1 MNFNL
6 LKLNENYPELKAGQD
21 NNGKI
26 VKLSPND
33 YKKYIK
39 IIKEEHLTRSKKWQ
53 RSCQQWYE
61 QMLISPRWRGVLVM
75 KDEKIKDLK

>member
-6 LKLNENYPELKAGQD
+6 LKLKENYPELKAGQD
-21 NNGKI
+21 NSGKI

-33 YKKYIK
+33 YKEYIK

-53 RSCQQWYE
+53 RKCQQWYE
-61 QMLISPRWRGVLVM
+61 QMLISPRWRGALVV
-75 KDEKIKDLK
+75 KDENILD